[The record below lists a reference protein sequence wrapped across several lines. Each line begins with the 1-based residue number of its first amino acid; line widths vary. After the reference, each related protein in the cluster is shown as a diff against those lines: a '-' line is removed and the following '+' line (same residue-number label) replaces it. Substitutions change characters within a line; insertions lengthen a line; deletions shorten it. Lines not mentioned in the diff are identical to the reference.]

1 MIQNKLKLISFLNLR
16 SIKEA
21 DKESKTRIKLL
32 EQTAMQ
38 STANMNLENEGS
50 TFNRDNNIKTNQEKF
65 EISENN
71 DKVLSNPNDSNDRS
85 ENRKN
90 KDNSHHDSNF
100 YF

>member
-1 MIQNKLKLISFLNLR
+1 MR

-38 STANMNLENEGS
+38 STPNMNLGNEGS

-85 ENRKN
+85 ENLKN
-90 KDNSHHDSNF
+90 KDNSHRVSNS

>member
-1 MIQNKLKLISFLNLR
+1 MIIQNHSNDSKANFPDCTDNDKTADASQGPEYDAKQVKAYKSPNLR

-38 STANMNLENEGS
+38 STPDMNLGNEGS

-65 EISENN
+65 EIS
-71 DKVLSNPNDSNDRS
+71 
-85 ENRKN
+85 
-90 KDNSHHDSNF
+90 
-100 YF
+100 